1 MPDQT
6 EAPTFDCNWVPV
18 GNGRLTLWHRPG
30 ARAVPALRAFGCD
43 CVVTLLSAREG
54 AAVVGELVEQVGI
67 EWVWLPL
74 ENGQPPR
81 GTASEAVLAALPV
94 LAERLDGGRSILIH
108 CSAGIHRTGMV
119 AFALMRWHSYTEE
132 QGLAAIGRMRAHTG
146 AGVQRKQVDWGNL
159 RVVPGLSSPSA
170 RAGQDAEPDAAADG
184 RLGGGS

>member
-6 EAPTFDCNWVPV
+6 EPMVFDCNWVSV

-30 ARAVPALRAFGCD
+30 AKAVPELRAFGCD

-54 AAVVGELVEQVGI
+54 APVVGELVEQAGI

-81 GTASEAVLAALPV
+81 GAVSEAVLAALP
-94 LAERLDGGRSILIH
+94 AIAARLDGGHSILIH

-119 AFALMRWHSYTEE
+119 AFALLRWHGYSEE
-132 QGLAAIGRMRAHTG
+132 EALAAIGEMRAHTG
-146 AGVQRKQVDWGNL
+146 AGVQRKQIDWGNL
-159 RVVPGLSSPSA
+159 TVVPSRSRPAG
-170 RAGQDAEPDAAADG
+170 RDGQDADPDAAPDTG
-184 RLGGGS
+184 RE